1 MKGDFSRDTFD
12 PARHYS
18 SVRMQQGRVQ
28 VDADWNEQIAI
39 AAHREETETRDVIG
53 LGGGPQQGAGLRIVA
68 QAAALTA
75 DEAAA
80 PGNAS
85 PPPLAGAGDFL
96 ITAGRYYVG
105 GWLVEADR
113 ITHYRGQDD
122 FPGAPVLAAA
132 GTYFVYVDAWQR
144 HVTALEAPSLR
155 EVALGGP
162 DTATRTKTLWQVR
175 FVRVGGVA
183 DALHCL
189 SMPLP
194 WSDVIAAPSGRIAAR
209 AEPGETGTSPCVVP
223 AGAGFRRLEN
233 QLYRVEVHAGGPRG
247 TATFKWSRDNGAVA
261 VRWESQLGNEITV
274 SAAGRDRYLSFAAG
288 QWVELIDDARELRA
302 EPGTLVRIASVE
314 GRVLT
319 LDPASADGPITIAS
333 FGANPRVRRWD
344 SAGSLR
350 PTNANWIDLEDG
362 VQVRV
367 ASGSYRGGDH
377 WLIPARTATADIEW
391 PRDAATDAPLDLPPF
406 GIEHRTCK
414 LAVLRFDGAAI
425 TEVLDCRDLFPPLTA
440 LGAFFYLGGDG
451 QEALPGAVL
460 DRPLRAGVSNGTLP
474 VARARVRFTR
484 VGTAGSLLV
493 APGAVEEPGGTAAS
507 RIVLTDAEGEAEVRL
522 QLGAPSADVTH
533 EVLAEWL
540 DVAGTPRHLPIRFVA
555 RASVAAQTWYD
566 GSGCPALA
574 DVDTVQEAI
583 ATLADQALIR
593 MLGGDAQP
601 IQRGTP
607 PLTRAL
613 EVAVVSACGPVA
625 GARVRFQPQG
635 LGRAAAALA
644 DLPASTG
651 AVELTTD
658 MNGIASAFWQP
669 DPDPA
674 PNVQTLRAIVVNA
687 GTRRIRAPGEVVFMA
702 LRGAERCHDFLDELR
717 SDGVVR
723 DAENNSFGLRVGF
736 DPGGPVPR
744 VFFTGGIAYVAGC
757 RFVIR
762 AGQVALATDGSPNR
776 IFVDMDGQ
784 VQASALGPF
793 PRALALL
800 ADVHMAGGDVVHVVD
815 RRRDLTHLDER
826 VDTVHADAAAR
837 RADRRAGIPLLV
849 QTLPNLRARDL
860 RQHESPAPGAFGMAF
875 DGEAMWVASVQGGSF
890 RMSADGPLGAAGAVT
905 PVPLGA
911 PVFRAA
917 YDGVAHVWFSAP
929 TVQRVIAVNKATRR
943 VVPIDQPGT
952 PFALAAGGGLM
963 WVGNLGAN
971 SVSAYDTGTLQRR
984 FTTSLAPANAGQPM
998 ALAFDGTL
1006 MWVGTTNG
1014 RLVRLRGDGTIAD
1027 SFGFN
1032 DIGLR
1037 GLAFDGA
1044 LMWLV
1049 IGAFATEGGSVE
1061 RADAVSAAPAALGAR
1076 NFAGE
1081 ELLCDGSVMWTYDA
1095 TRSAAAQPAFRS
1107 TLTRRDCATAQP
1119 RDTIAFNEVLAC
1131 WAFDGTHL
1139 WAASFPD
1146 GSSLD
1151 TARVRKLLVA

>member
-53 LGGGPQQGAGLRIVA
+53 LCGGPQQGAGLRIVA

-122 FPGAPVLAAA
+122 FPGAPGLAAA

-144 HVTALEAPSLR
+144 HVTALEDPSLR

-162 DTATRTKTLWQVR
+162 DTATRTKTLAQVK

-194 WSDVIAAPSGRIAAR
+194 WSDAIAAPSGRIAAR
-209 AEPGETGTSPCVVP
+209 AELGETGTSPCVVP

-319 LDPASADGPITIAS
+319 LDPASADGPITFAS
-333 FGANPRVRRWD
+333 FGSNPRVRRWD

-350 PTNANWIDLEDG
+350 PNNANWIDLEDG

-367 ASGSYRGGDH
+367 SSGSYRSGDH
-377 WLIPARTATADIEW
+377 WLIPARTATADVEW
-391 PRDAATDAPLDLPPF
+391 PRDAATDAPLDLPPR
-406 GIEHRTCK
+406 GIEHRYCK

-425 TEVLDCRDLFPPLTA
+425 TEVLDCRHLFPPLTA

-460 DRPLRAGVSNGTLP
+460 DRPLRVGVSNGTLP

-484 VGTAGSLLV
+484 VGAAGGLLM
-493 APGAVEEPGGTAAS
+493 APGAVEEAGGTAAS
-507 RIVLTDAEGEAEVRL
+507 RIVLTDAEGEAEVSL
-522 QLGAPSADVTH
+522 QLGPPAADVTH

-540 DVAGTPRHLPIRFVA
+540 DVAGTPRHLPIRFFA

-566 GSGCPALA
+566 GSGCGTLA
-574 DVDTVQEAI
+574 EVDTVQEAI

-635 LGRAAAALA
+635 AGRAAATLA
-644 DLPASTG
+644 DLATSTG

-658 MNGIASAFWQP
+658 VNGIASAFWQP
-669 DPDPA
+669 DPDPV
-674 PNVQTLRAIVVNA
+674 PNVQVLRAIVVNA
-687 GTRRIRAPGEVVFMA
+687 GARRIQAPGEVVFAA
-702 LRGAERCHDFLDELR
+702 LRGGERCHDFLDELR

-723 DAENNSFGLRVGF
+723 DPESGVFGLRVSF
-736 DPGGPVPR
+736 DPGGPVLR
-744 VFFTGGIAYVAGC
+744 VFYSAGIAYVAGC

-762 AGQVALATDGSPNR
+762 GGQVELQTDATPNR
-776 IFVDMDGQ
+776 IVVDMDGQ
-784 VQASALGPF
+784 VRVLPKGPP
-793 PRALALL
+793 PRAMAQL
-800 ADVHMAGGDVVHVVD
+800 ADVHIADGQVVHVVD

-826 VDTVHADAAAR
+826 VDAVQADAAAR
-837 RADRRAGIPLLV
+837 RTDRRAGIPLLL
-849 QTLPNLRARDL
+849 QTLPDLRARDL
-860 RQHESPAPGAFGMAF
+860 RQHEIAAPGAFGMAF
-875 DGEAMWVASVQGGSF
+875 DGEAMWVASLNGSAV
-890 RMSADGPLGAAGAVT
+890 RMRADGPLNVAGAVT
-905 PVPLGA
+905 PVALDA
-911 PVFRAA
+911 PVWRAA
-917 YDGVAHVWFSAP
+917 YDGEAHVWFSAP
-929 TVQRVIAVNKATRR
+929 ADGRLFAVNKATRR
-943 VVPIDQPGT
+943 PVSIAQPGA
-952 PFALAAGGGLM
+952 PFALAAGGGMM
-963 WVGNLGAN
+963 WVGNAAAGT
-971 SVSAYDTGTLQRR
+971 VSAYSLDTLRLI
-984 FTTSLAPANAGQPM
+984 FSTSLAPASAGQPL
-998 ALAFDGTL
+998 ALAFDGSL
-1006 MWVGTTNG
+1006 MWVGTSNG
-1014 RLVRLRGDGTIAD
+1014 RLVRIGRDGAIVDA
-1027 SFGFN
+1027 FGFN
-1032 DIGLR
+1032 DIGIH
-1037 GLAFDGA
+1037 GLTFDGA
-1044 LMWLV
+1044 LMWLA
-1049 IGAFATEGGSVE
+1049 IGQAFTEGGSVE
-1061 RADAVSAAPAALGAR
+1061 RADAVTAAPAVLGGR
-1076 NFAGE
+1076 DLAGDQV
-1081 ELLCDGSVMWTYDA
+1081 LCDGSSMWIYDA
-1095 TRSAAAQPAFRS
+1095 TRTAGAQPAFRS

-1119 RDTIAFNEVLAC
+1119 RDSIAFNEVLTC
-1131 WAFDGTHL
+1131 WAFDGTHV
-1139 WAASFPD
+1139 WAASFRD
-1146 GSSLD
+1146 GSNLGA
-1151 TARVRKLLVA
+1151 ARIRKLLVV